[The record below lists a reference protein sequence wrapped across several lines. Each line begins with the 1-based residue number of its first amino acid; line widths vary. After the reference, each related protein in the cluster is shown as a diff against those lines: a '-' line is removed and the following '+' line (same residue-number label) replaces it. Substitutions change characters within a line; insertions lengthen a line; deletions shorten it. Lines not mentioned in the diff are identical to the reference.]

1 MKPRRLAAIVA
12 LSVVAVGCVSDPS
25 ANRVAQD
32 LINTLAT
39 TEEERECMLEVLEGY
54 DNIDDLGNDAN
65 SDTPAVAEAAN
76 EELDRFQADLEACRI
91 AG

>member
-25 ANRVAQD
+25 ANRVAED

-39 TEEERECMLEVLEGY
+39 TEEERECMLEVLESY
-54 DNIDDLGNDAN
+54 DVDDLGENAN
-65 SDTPAVAEAAN
+65 SDNPLNADPAN
-76 EELDRFQADLEACRI
+76 EELDRFQADLEACRTP
-91 AG
+91 G

>member
-12 LSVVAVGCVSDPS
+12 LAVVAVGCVSDPS
-25 ANRVAQD
+25 PNRVAED

-54 DNIDDLGNDAN
+54 DVNELCSDAD
-65 SDTPAVAEAAN
+65 SDNPLNADPAN
-76 EELDRFQADLEACRI
+76 EELDRFQADLEACRA

>member
-12 LSVVAVGCVSDPS
+12 LAVVAVGCVSDPS
-25 ANRVAQD
+25 PNRVAED

-39 TEEERECMLEVLEGY
+39 TEEERECMLEVLEEY
-54 DNIDDLGNDAN
+54 DVNELGSDAN
-65 SDTPAVAEAAN
+65 SDNPLNADPAN
-76 EELDRFQADLEACRI
+76 EELDRFQADLEACRA

>member
-12 LSVVAVGCVSDPS
+12 LAVVAVGCVSDPS
-25 ANRVAQD
+25 PNRVAED

-39 TEEERECMLEVLEGY
+39 TEEERECMLEVLEGHDVNELGSDADS
-54 DNIDDLGNDAN
+54 DNPLNAD
-65 SDTPAVAEAAN
+65 PAN
-76 EELDRFQADLEACRI
+76 EELDRFQADLEACRA

>member
-12 LSVVAVGCVSDPS
+12 LAVVAVGCVSDPS
-25 ANRVAQD
+25 PNRVAED

-54 DNIDDLGNDAN
+54 DVNERGSDAD
-65 SDTPAVAEAAN
+65 SDNPLNADPAN
-76 EELDRFQADLEACRI
+76 EELDRFQADLEACR
-91 AG
+91 AAA

>member
-25 ANRVAQD
+25 ANRVAKD

-54 DNIDDLGNDAN
+54 DVDELGENAN
-65 SDTPAVAEAAN
+65 SDNPLNADPAN
-76 EELDRFQADLEACRI
+76 EELDRFQADLEACQTP
-91 AG
+91 G

>member
-25 ANRVAQD
+25 ANRVAED

-39 TEEERECMLEVLEGY
+39 TEEERECMLEVLEDY
-54 DNIDDLGNDAN
+54 EVDDLGNDAN

-76 EELDRFQADLEACRI
+76 EELDRFQADLEACRTP
-91 AG
+91 G

>member
-12 LSVVAVGCVSDPS
+12 LAVVAVGCVSDPS
-25 ANRVAQD
+25 ANRVAED

-54 DNIDDLGNDAN
+54 DVNELGSDAN
-65 SDTPAVAEAAN
+65 SDNPLNADPAN
-76 EELDRFQADLEACRI
+76 EELDQFQADLEACR